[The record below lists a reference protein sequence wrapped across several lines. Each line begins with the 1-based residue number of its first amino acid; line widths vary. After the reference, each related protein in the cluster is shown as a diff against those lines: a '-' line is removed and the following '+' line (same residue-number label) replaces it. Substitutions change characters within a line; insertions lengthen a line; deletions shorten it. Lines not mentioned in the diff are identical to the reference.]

1 MPYFNESQLEL
12 SIITLLQ
19 DQGYDYIKGEDIT
32 RNFDEVVLR
41 DDLAKYLRS
50 RYKND
55 GITDTE
61 VETAIRVIMQ
71 NHGGSLYEENKRA
84 ISLLMDGFSLKRE
97 DTSKPNLYI
106 YPISF
111 DEAHQKHN
119 IFKIVNQFDIIGTEH
134 RIPDAIIFL
143 NGLPVVVFEF
153 KNALKQNTT
162 VEDAY
167 KQLTIRYRRDIPA
180 LFKYTAF
187 IVISDGVNNKFGTLY
202 TPYEF
207 FYAWRK
213 VNAKDKA
220 DNGISSLKTMI
231 AGLFRKDRL
240 IDVIHNFIY
249 FPDTSKDE
257 RKFICRYPQY
267 FAARSLYQNILN
279 HSRLNAAGD
288 GKGGT
293 YFGATGCGKSL
304 TMLFLSRLL
313 MKSKAL
319 CSPTIILITDRTD
332 LDDQLSRLLLNAKQ
346 FVGDSVI
353 EQVESRE
360 DLKDKLQGRTSG
372 GVFLTTIQKF
382 SKDINLLSS
391 RANIICISDEAHRSQ
406 NNLSER
412 VQITDRGV
420 VRSYGFAKY
429 LHDSLPN
436 ATYVGF
442 TGTPIDNT
450 TEVFGDIVDE
460 YSMIEAVEDGITKT
474 IMYEGRASHVFADS
488 NLVRQIEA
496 YYDKCAE
503 EGSTE
508 YQIEESKKA
517 MTQMSVL
524 LNSPDLIHRLADDF
538 VRHYERRVEEGST
551 VKGKAMIVCASRE
564 IGYAIYREIIAMRT
578 EWAKVR
584 VCDDGVEL
592 TKEEAEKI
600 KPIEKIKMV
609 FIRAKDD
616 IPELYNLLGTDE
628 DRKKLDLQ
636 FKEEKSNFKIA
647 IVVDMWITGFDV
659 PCLDTMY
666 CYKPLQMHTLIQ
678 TISRVNRNYPGK
690 DKGLIVDYLGIKKKF
705 NQAMRRYANGSVNET
720 PVETIDSAVKLC
732 KDELDILR
740 RMFGGF
746 NYSKF
751 FTGTP
756 LEQLDTLQLAAERIQ
771 YTDDTEKRFMKH
783 TGIMKSAYN
792 MCTGDERI
800 TNDDVND
807 VHFFTG
813 VRSVIFK
820 TTKGESPDATQMNRH
835 VLKLVN
841 EALVSE
847 EVVAINSMRLDN
859 NVQIDLLATQYMEK
873 LKRLPYQN
881 TKVKLMEQLLRRV
894 IDSVKRVN
902 KVKAVSF
909 TDRLKEIIERYN
921 DRSDDI
927 VLADEIVTEVANQL
941 AELFEEIKKDNVL
954 PDGIPDIEVKAF
966 YDILKAVAE
975 QYGFLAEYAEEQY
988 IEIAK
993 AVKEK
998 VDDSA
1003 QFIDWDKRAD
1013 IKAQLKVQI
1022 ILTLSRYGYPPATR
1036 DDVFKAIFEQAENFK
1051 KNKINPTDGV
1061 PVSHTPQVPVIRQ
1074 LILDTVSD
1082 QDKYTVY
1089 LPLYSIRAACGYF
1102 GEGEEVETQ
1111 GWISAE
1117 GIGRLNEDMFVVQA
1131 AGNSMEPRIHDG
1143 DYCVFER
1150 YKGGSRNGKIVL
1162 AQHRG
1167 YYDDDNAGAFSIKE
1181 YNSTKSADEYG
1192 NWQHESICLRP
1203 LNPAYNPIVL
1213 TPDDIEDFKIIG
1225 EFVATL

>member
-1 MPYFNESQLEL
+1 MPYFNESQLEQ

-19 DQGYDYIKGEDIT
+19 EQGYDYVKGENIERDL
-32 RNFDEVVLR
+32 DEVVLR
-41 DDLAKYLRS
+41 DDLAQYLRN
-50 RYKND
+50 RYRND

-71 NHGGSLYEENKRA
+71 QQGGTLYDENKQTL
-84 ISLLMDGFSLKRE
+84 SMLMDGFSLKRE
-97 DTSKPNLYI
+97 DPTKPNLYI
-106 YPISF
+106 CPIAF
-111 DEAHQKHN
+111 DEANQKHN
-119 IFKIVNQFDIIGTEH
+119 IFKVVNQFDIVGLQH

-162 VEDAY
+162 IEDAY

-213 VNAKDKA
+213 VNAKDKGC
-220 DNGISSLKTMI
+220 DGINSLKTMI

-240 IDVIHNFIY
+240 IDVIHNFVY

-257 RKFICRYPQY
+257 KKFICRYPQY

-279 HSRLNAAGD
+279 HSRLNADGD

-382 SKDINLLSS
+382 SKDINLLSN

-406 NNLSER
+406 TSLEEK
-412 VQITDRGV
+412 VEITEQGV
-420 VRSYGFAKY
+420 KRSYGFAKY
-429 LHDSLPN
+429 LRDSLPN

-442 TGTPIDNT
+442 TGTPIDAT
-450 TEVFGDIVDE
+450 LDVFGAVVDE

-488 NLVRQIEA
+488 ELVKQIEA
-496 YYDKCAE
+496 YYDQCAE
-503 EGSTE
+503 EGSSE

-517 MTQMSVL
+517 MTQMSIL
-524 LNSPDLIHRLADDF
+524 LNSPDLIHRLAVDF
-538 VRHYERRVEEGST
+538 LQHYERRVEEGST
-551 VKGKAMIVCASRE
+551 VKGKAMIVCATRE
-564 IGYAIYREIIAMRT
+564 IGFAIYKEIIAMRP
-578 EWAKVR
+578 EWAEVKI
-584 VCDDGVEL
+584 CGDGEEL

-600 KPIEKIKMV
+600 KPIEKIKLV
-609 FIRAKDD
+609 CIRQKDD
-616 IPELYNLLGTDE
+616 DPELYNLLGSDE
-628 DRKKLDLQ
+628 ERKKLDLQ

-678 TISRVNRNYPGK
+678 TVSRVNRNYPGK

-705 NQAMRRYANGSVNET
+705 NQAMKKYANGGQNET
-720 PVETIDSAVKLC
+720 PVETIDSAVKLF
-732 KDELDILR
+732 KDELDLLR
-740 RMFGGF
+740 RMFTGF
-746 NYSKF
+746 DYSKF

-771 YTDDTEKRFMKH
+771 HTDETEKRFMKH
-783 TGIMKSAYN
+783 TIIMKSAYN
-792 MCTGDERI
+792 MCNNDERI
-800 TNDDVND
+800 TKDEINE
-807 VHFFTG
+807 VHFFSG
-813 VRSVIFK
+813 VRSIIYK
-820 TTKGESPDATQMNRH
+820 TTMGESPDATQMNRY

-841 EALVSE
+841 EALISE
-847 EVVAINSMRLDN
+847 EVVAINTMRLDN
-859 NVQIDLLATQYMEK
+859 NEQIDMLATQYMEK
-873 LKRLPYQN
+873 LKKLPYKN
-881 TKVKLMEQLLRRV
+881 TKVKLMEQLLKRV
-894 IDSVKRVN
+894 IDSVKKVN

-909 TDRLKEIIERYN
+909 TERLNGIIDQYN

-927 VLADEIVTEVANQL
+927 VLADEIVTEVAKQL
-941 AELFEEIKKDNVL
+941 ADLFEEIKKDSVL
-954 PDGIPDIEVKAF
+954 PEGIPNIEVKAF
-966 YDILKAVAE
+966 YDILKSVAE
-975 QYGFLAEYAEEQY
+975 QYGFLDEYTEEQY
-988 IEIAK
+988 IALAK
-993 AVKEK
+993 DVKEV
-998 VDDSA
+998 VDDKT
-1003 QFIDWDKRAD
+1003 QYIDWDKKAD

-1022 ILTLSRYGYPPATR
+1022 ILTLAKHKYPPATR

-1051 KNKINPTDGV
+1051 KNKT
-1061 PVSHTPQVPVIRQ
+1061 
-1074 LILDTVSD
+1074 LDEETLTIPMIPYSSEVESG
-1082 QDKYTVY
+1082 
-1089 LPLYSIRAACGYF
+1089 YSIAAESF
-1102 GEGEEVETQ
+1102 
-1111 GWISAE
+1111 
-1117 GIGRLNEDMFVVQA
+1117 
-1131 AGNSMEPRIHDG
+1131 
-1143 DYCVFER
+1143 
-1150 YKGGSRNGKIVL
+1150 
-1162 AQHRG
+1162 
-1167 YYDDDNAGAFSIKE
+1167 E
-1181 YNSTKSADEYG
+1181 YNKQND
-1192 NWQHESICLRP
+1192 
-1203 LNPAYNPIVL
+1203 
-1213 TPDDIEDFKIIG
+1213 
-1225 EFVATL
+1225 

>member
-1 MPYFNESQLEL
+1 MSYFNESQLEQ
-12 SIITLLQ
+12 SIINLLQ
-19 DQGYDYIKGEDIT
+19 EQEYVYAKGEEIVRDL
-32 RNFDEVVLR
+32 DEVVLR
-41 DDLAKYLRS
+41 DDLAQYLRD

-61 VETAIRVIMQ
+61 VEAAIRVIIQ
-71 NHGGSLYEENKRA
+71 KHGGTLYAENKQTLN
-84 ISLLMDGFSLKRE
+84 LLMDGFSLKRE
-97 DTSKPNLYI
+97 DPTKQNLYI
-106 YPISF
+106 YPIAF
-111 DEAHQKHN
+111 DEANQKHN
-119 IFKIVNQFDIIGTEH
+119 IFKVVNQFDIVGYQH

-162 VEDAY
+162 IEDAY

-213 VNAKDKA
+213 VNAKDKGC
-220 DNGISSLKTMI
+220 DGINALKTMI

-240 IDVIHNFIY
+240 IDVIHNFVY

-279 HSRLNAAGD
+279 HSKLNPGGD

-353 EQVESRE
+353 EQVESRD
-360 DLKDKLQGRTSG
+360 DLRNKLQGRTSG

-382 SKDINLLSS
+382 SKDINLLSN

-406 NNLSER
+406 TSLEEK
-412 VQITDRGV
+412 VEITDKGV
-420 VRSYGFAKY
+420 RRSYGFAKY
-429 LHDSLPN
+429 LRDSLPN

-442 TGTPIDNT
+442 TGTPIDPT
-450 TEVFGDIVDE
+450 IEVFGGVVDE

-488 NLVRQIEA
+488 ELIKQIEA

-503 EGSTE
+503 EGATE
-508 YQIEESKKA
+508 YQIEESKRA

-538 VRHYERRVEEGST
+538 MRHYERRLEEGST
-551 VKGKAMIVCASRE
+551 VKGKAMIVCATRE
-564 IGYAIYREIIAMRT
+564 IAFAIYKEIIAMRP
-578 EWAKVR
+578 EWAEVR
-584 VCDDGVEL
+584 ICGEGEEL

-600 KPIEKIKMV
+600 KPIERVKLV
-609 FIRAKDD
+609 CIRQKDD
-616 IPELYNLLGTDE
+616 DPELYNLLGTDE

-678 TISRVNRNYPGK
+678 TVSRVNRNYPGK

-705 NQAMRRYANGSVNET
+705 NQAMKKYASGGQDET
-720 PVETIDSAVKLC
+720 AVETIDAAVKMF
-732 KDELDILR
+732 KDELDLLR
-740 RMFGGF
+740 RMFTGF
-746 NYSKF
+746 DYSKF

-756 LEQLDTLQLAAERIQ
+756 IEQLDTLQQAAERMQ
-771 YTDDTEKRFMKH
+771 QTEETEKRFMKH
-783 TGIMKSAYN
+783 TLIMKSAYN
-792 MCTGDERI
+792 MCNNDERI
-800 TNDDVND
+800 TKEEVND

-813 VRSVIFK
+813 VRSVIYK
-820 TTKGESPDATQMNRH
+820 TTTGESPDATQMNRH
-835 VLKLVN
+835 VLQLVN
-841 EALVSE
+841 EALISE
-847 EVVAINSMRLDN
+847 EVVAINTMKLDN
-859 NVQIDLLATQYMEK
+859 TEQIDLLATQYMER

-881 TKVKLMEQLLRRV
+881 TKVKLMEQLLKRV
-894 IDSVKRVN
+894 IDSVKKVN
-902 KVKAVSF
+902 KVKALSF
-909 TDRLKEIIERYN
+909 TERLNGIIDQYN

-927 VLADEIVTEVANQL
+927 VMADEIVTEVAKQL
-941 AELFEEIKKDNVL
+941 ADLFEEIKKDNVL
-954 PDGIPDIEVKAF
+954 PDGIPNIEVKAF
-966 YDILKAVAE
+966 YDILKSVAE
-975 QYGFLAEYAEEQY
+975 RYGFLDQYTEEQY
-988 IEIAK
+988 IEMGK
-993 AVKEK
+993 AMKEK
-998 VDDSA
+998 VDDSS
-1003 QFIDWDKRAD
+1003 QFIDWEKRTD
-1013 IKAQLKVQI
+1013 IRAQLKVQI
-1022 ILTLSRYGYPPATR
+1022 ILTLAKYNYPPATR
-1036 DDVFKAIFEQAENFK
+1036 DEVFKAILEQAENFM
-1051 KNKINPTDGV
+1051 KNKVGAETEENQTVQSCKVQLYPQEEERA
-1061 PVSHTPQVPVIRQ
+1061 VSMAAESLHFN
-1074 LILDTVSD
+1074 
-1082 QDKYTVY
+1082 YT
-1089 LPLYSIRAACGYF
+1089 
-1102 GEGEEVETQ
+1102 Q
-1111 GWISAE
+1111 N
-1117 GIGRLNEDMFVVQA
+1117 NE
-1131 AGNSMEPRIHDG
+1131 
-1143 DYCVFER
+1143 
-1150 YKGGSRNGKIVL
+1150 
-1162 AQHRG
+1162 
-1167 YYDDDNAGAFSIKE
+1167 
-1181 YNSTKSADEYG
+1181 
-1192 NWQHESICLRP
+1192 
-1203 LNPAYNPIVL
+1203 
-1213 TPDDIEDFKIIG
+1213 
-1225 EFVATL
+1225 

>member
-1 MPYFNESQLEL
+1 MLYFNESQLEQ
-12 SIITLLQ
+12 SIISLLQ
-19 DQGYDYIKGEDIT
+19 EQGYVYAKGEEIVRDL
-32 RNFDEVVLR
+32 DEVVLR
-41 DDLAKYLRS
+41 DDLAQYLRD

-61 VETAIRVIMQ
+61 VEAAIRVIIQ
-71 NHGGSLYEENKRA
+71 KHGGTLYTENKQTLN
-84 ISLLMDGFSLKRE
+84 LLMDGFSLKRE
-97 DTSKPNLYI
+97 DPTKQNLYI
-106 YPISF
+106 YPIAF
-111 DEAHQKHN
+111 DEANQKHN
-119 IFKIVNQFDIIGTEH
+119 IFKVVNQFDIVGYQH

-153 KNALKQNTT
+153 KNALKKNTT
-162 VEDAY
+162 IEDAY

-213 VNAKDKA
+213 VNAKDKGC
-220 DNGISSLKTMI
+220 DGINSLKTMI

-240 IDVIHNFIY
+240 IDVIHHFVY

-257 RKFICRYPQY
+257 KKFICRYPQY

-279 HSRLNAAGD
+279 HSKLNAGGD

-382 SKDINLLSS
+382 SKDINLLSN

-406 NNLSER
+406 TGLEEK
-412 VQITDRGV
+412 VEITDKGV
-420 VRSYGFAKY
+420 KRSYGFAKY
-429 LHDSLPN
+429 LRDSLPN

-442 TGTPIDNT
+442 TGTPIDAT
-450 TEVFGDIVDE
+450 LDVFGAVVDE

-488 NLVRQIEA
+488 ELIKQIEA

-503 EGSTE
+503 EGSSE

-524 LNSPDLIHRLADDF
+524 LNSPDLIHRLAVDF
-538 VRHYERRVEEGST
+538 LQHYERRVEEGST
-551 VKGKAMIVCASRE
+551 VKGKAMIVCATRE
-564 IGYAIYREIIAMRT
+564 IAFAIYKEIVAMRP
-578 EWAKVR
+578 EWAEVKI
-584 VCDDGVEL
+584 CGDGEEL

-600 KPIEKIKMV
+600 KPIEKIKLV
-609 FIRAKDD
+609 CIRQKDD
-616 IPELYNLLGTDE
+616 DPELYNLLGTDDE
-628 DRKKLDLQ
+628 RKKLDLQ

-678 TISRVNRNYPGK
+678 TVSRVNRNYPGK

-705 NQAMRRYANGSVNET
+705 NQAMRKYANGGQDET
-720 PVETIDSAVKLC
+720 PVETIDAAVKLF
-732 KDELDILR
+732 KDESDLLR
-740 RMFGGF
+740 QMFHGF
-746 NYSKF
+746 DYSKF

-756 LEQLDTLQLAAERIQ
+756 LEQLDTLQMAAELIQ
-771 YTDDTEKRFMKH
+771 RTKESEKRFMKH
-783 TGIMKSAYN
+783 TSLMKSAYN
-792 MCTGDERI
+792 MCNNDERI
-800 TNDDVND
+800 TRDEVND

-813 VRSVIFK
+813 VRSVIYK

-835 VLKLVN
+835 VLQLVN
-841 EALVSE
+841 EALISE
-847 EVVAINSMRLDN
+847 EVVAINSMKLDN
-859 NVQIDLLATQYMEK
+859 TEQIDLLATQYMER

-881 TKVKLMEQLLRRV
+881 TKVKLMEQLLKRV
-894 IDSVKRVN
+894 IDSVKKVN
-902 KVKAVSF
+902 KVKALSF
-909 TDRLKEIIERYN
+909 TERLNGIIDQYN

-927 VLADEIVTEVANQL
+927 VMADEIVTEVAKQL
-941 AELFEEIKKDNVL
+941 ADLFEEIKKDNQL
-954 PDGIPDIEVKAF
+954 PDGIPNIEVKAF
-966 YDILKAVAE
+966 YDILKSVAE
-975 QYGFLAEYAEEQY
+975 RYGFLDQYTEDQY
-988 IEIAK
+988 IEMGK
-993 AVKEK
+993 AMKEK
-998 VDDSA
+998 VDDSS
-1003 QFIDWDKRAD
+1003 QFIDWEKRTD
-1013 IKAQLKVQI
+1013 IRAQLKVQI
-1022 ILTLSRYGYPPATR
+1022 ILTLAQYKYPPATR
-1036 DDVFKAIFEQAENFK
+1036 DEVFKAILEQAENFM
-1051 KNKINPTDGV
+1051 KNRVETEDEDYAAVKMY
-1061 PVSHTPQVPVIRQ
+1061 PQ
-1074 LILDTVSD
+1074 
-1082 QDKYTVY
+1082 
-1089 LPLYSIRAACGYF
+1089 
-1102 GEGEEVETQ
+1102 GEETP
-1111 GWISAE
+1111 GLMAAE
-1117 GIGRLNEDMFVVQA
+1117 VAQKVQ
-1131 AGNSMEPRIHDG
+1131 
-1143 DYCVFER
+1143 
-1150 YKGGSRNGKIVL
+1150 
-1162 AQHRG
+1162 
-1167 YYDDDNAGAFSIKE
+1167 
-1181 YNSTKSADEYG
+1181 
-1192 NWQHESICLRP
+1192 
-1203 LNPAYNPIVL
+1203 
-1213 TPDDIEDFKIIG
+1213 
-1225 EFVATL
+1225 